1 MNVRPLKLVFCRNQG
16 RAPQW
21 SRWKLMEGGR
31 VSTNICGTSVS
42 SCCRQSCD
50 HLEAVNSLAD
60 EQQVDLSWVDQVN
73 VGQSVHPLQTR
84 MDPTVQLTH
93 THKETQ
99 TFTHT
104 EASRSQLEGSYS
116 LSHHDLS
123 SFELQDDAG
132 PSHLLTGP
140 PAHRHTLKPHS
151 TPHPNIQLKLTLNQ
165 TPFKN
170 QSIFICKRA
179 KP

>member
-1 MNVRPLKLVFCRNQG
+1 MALVACVMNVRPLKLVFCRNQG

-50 HLEAVNSLAD
+50 HSEAVNSLAD

-93 THKETQ
+93 TK
-99 TFTHT
+99 
-104 EASRSQLEGSYS
+104 R
-116 LSHHDLS
+116 
-123 SFELQDDAG
+123 
-132 PSHLLTGP
+132 
-140 PAHRHTLKPHS
+140 HRRLHTLRLHVHS
-151 TPHPNIQLKLTLNQ
+151 WKVHIHYLTMIFLPLNSRMMQ
-165 TPFKN
+165 DRPT
-170 QSIFICKRA
+170 S
-179 KP
+179 